1 MVKPRRGHRAQFCKT
16 LTMVDEPGA
25 QPRSGMHDSS
35 HPIKETLTEARGGRG
50 DGDLDPVKI
59 LPHGKGMTYL
69 RWLQRD
75 RLRGRAIKRQISA
88 QKRKHIP

>member
-1 MVKPRRGHRAQFCKT
+1 MLKQRRGQRAQFCKT

-25 QPRSGMHDSS
+25 QPRSGMHDSY
-35 HPIKETLTEARGGRG
+35 HPIKEPLKEARGGRG

-59 LPHGKGMTYL
+59 LPRGKGMTYL

-75 RLRGRAIKRQISA
+75 RLRDRAIKRQMSA
-88 QKRKHIP
+88 QERKHIQ